1 MELPY
6 FIKIPLLFTIF
17 VTSFMI
23 SVVIIIAFILYIY
36 IYMYQNWLKKNEDCD
51 IQPTKIK
58 NTFLNN
64 GYQTI

>member
-36 IYMYQNWLKKNEDCD
+36 IYMYQNWLKK
-51 IQPTKIK
+51 K
-58 NTFLNN
+58 
-64 GYQTI
+64 